1 MTVGEEGRDKADD
14 EEGREGV
21 GAGHV
26 WLNVCVC
33 VVGQVFTFFLGCNCC
48 RCVAAV
54 VVVLLVVVVVATHFF
69 FAATAIYCIFHL
81 PCERTHTH
89 THTYLPHTHT
99 YLQHTLHVAV
109 KILQSS
115 WRRC

>member
-14 EEGREGV
+14 KQGREGV

-26 WLNVCVC
+26 WWNVCVC
-33 VVGQVFTFFLGCNCC
+33 GWSGFYFFLGCNCC

-54 VVVLLVVVVVATHFF
+54 VVLFVVVVVATHFF

-89 THTYLPHTHT
+89 TYVLATHT
-99 YLQHTLHVAV
+99 YIRTCNTHCTLQ
-109 KILQSS
+109 
-115 WRRC
+115 